1 MLIKNSIV
9 SQQQKTDSTNNI
21 VQIITNE
28 QIKIGSTSADIN
40 NKSEI
45 IHIPNNNENLNKIE
59 NKGKISI
66 EMIVPTKTLNML
78 KNFQNNI
85 YIEMENKYGCQIT
98 KRTEVM
104 LFLIFY
110 YS

>member
-1 MLIKNSIV
+1 MIKNTII
-9 SQQQKTDSTNNI
+9 SQQQKTNLTNNNS
-21 VQIITNE
+21 QSLNKE
-28 QIKIGSTSADIN
+28 QIKIESATAVYNDTIAEST
-40 NKSEI
+40 
-45 IHIPNNNENLNKIE
+45 HIPNNNENQIKIE

-98 KRTEVM
+98 KRIEVI
-104 LFLIFY
+104 LFLIF
-110 YS
+110 